1 MVNTDKLRGLIYERG
16 LNMAKCAR
24 IIGMKRTTFY
34 NKMQNGDW
42 RSTEMTA
49 LKDVLR
55 MSDEMVIEIFF
66 AKPVTQQV
74 TYGKRRSHETY
85 YGD

>member
-24 IIGMKRTTFY
+24 LIGMNRMTFY

-42 RSTEMTA
+42 RSAEMAA

-55 MSDEMVIEIFF
+55 MSNEMAIEIFF

-74 TYGKRRSHETY
+74 TYRGWET
-85 YGD
+85 

>member
-16 LNMAKCAR
+16 LTMAKCAR
-24 IIGMKRTTFY
+24 LIGMKRMTFY

-42 RSTEMTA
+42 RSAEMAA
-49 LKDVLR
+49 LKDVLH
-55 MSDEMVIEIFF
+55 MSDEMAIEIFF
-66 AKPVTQQV
+66 AQSVTQRV
-74 TYGKRRSHETY
+74 TYRGGKYETN